1 MKFSATR
8 EQILGPLQAVI
19 GVVER
24 KQTMP
29 VLANV
34 LLAAKGNRLSVT
46 GTDLEVELVA
56 SGEVN
61 VAQPGEITVPGRKLL
76 DIAKSLPEKVAITVT
91 IDGEKVKINA
101 GRSRL
106 SLASSSP

>member
-34 LLAAKGNRLSVT
+34 LLAAKGKTLSVT
-46 GTDLEVELVA
+46 GTDLEVELLA
-56 SGEVN
+56 TGEVN
-61 VAQPGEITVPGRKLL
+61 VSQPGEITVTGRKLL
-76 DIAKSLPEKVAITVT
+76 EIARTLPEKSTVTVT
-91 IDGEKVKINA
+91 IDGEKLRMV
-101 GRSRL
+101 GG
-106 SLASSSP
+106 SSSFVL

>member
-34 LLAAKGNRLSVT
+34 LLAAKGTVAFHDPNDT
-46 GTDLEVELVA
+46 GPYVLVGRHG
-56 SGEVN
+56 SLTPDEMLVPLLVG
-61 VAQPGEITVPGRKLL
+61 VAG
-76 DIAKSLPEKVAITVT
+76 
-91 IDGEKVKINA
+91 
-101 GRSRL
+101 
-106 SLASSSP
+106 

>member
-8 EQILGPLQAVI
+8 EQLLGPVQAVI

-29 VLANV
+29 VLANL
-34 LLAAKGNRLSVT
+34 LLAAKGGRLSVT

-61 VAQPGEITVPGRKLL
+61 VVQP
-76 DIAKSLPEKVAITVT
+76 A
-91 IDGEKVKINA
+91 
-101 GRSRL
+101 RSL
-106 SLASSSP
+106 SLVASCSISPRHCRRAVRSPSPSMARS